1 MKKLFTLA
9 LAAALVCFTVLPVGA
24 AAKPVSELCEYS
36 GSPDSFWVTENY
48 DGAAPKTRA
57 KAASGLPETF
67 DLRNASG
74 VSFVSSV
81 KNQGNTNS
89 CWAFTSLSCLE
100 TFLRRKTFESS
111 GELIGYDFSERHL

>member
-9 LAAALVCFTVLPVGA
+9 LAAALVCFMVLPVGA

-57 KAASGLPETF
+57 TVSYTHLDVYKRQGISFPEP
-67 DLRNASG
+67 
-74 VSFVSSV
+74 
-81 KNQGNTNS
+81 
-89 CWAFTSLSCLE
+89 
-100 TFLRRKTFESS
+100 
-111 GELIGYDFSERHL
+111 